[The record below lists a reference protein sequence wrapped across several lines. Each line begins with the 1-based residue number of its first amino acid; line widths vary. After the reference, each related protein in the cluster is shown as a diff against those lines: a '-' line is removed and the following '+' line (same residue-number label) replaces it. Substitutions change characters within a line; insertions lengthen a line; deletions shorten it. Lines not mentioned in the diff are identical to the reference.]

1 MSVINQFWD
10 FFTGGKKSDP
20 NAAPSVV
27 PYDYTALYDA
37 LYDLYNNDSEIVTD
51 DTTRRLRTVVNRSVE
66 FFAAKMLPG
75 AKIDVMATTGEEGN
89 RTENTALKEA
99 IEQIIKDSNL
109 GNNKPAMLRG
119 FSLYG
124 DSFIRVRG
132 DNQKSYLE
140 DVSPFF
146 VTDFGEDS
154 RGFLTY
160 IRIDIP
166 ILDNSDPEAQQGTPA
181 LYTEYWDNDEKVY
194 RSWITLRTST
204 TPINQLGS
212 PKEEIQFS
220 ALGVDFIPI
229 VHTKFRDNG
238 DSRGLSCVYHALD
251 KIYEANRIAT
261 RLHDLLFAFGEPI
274 FVASA
279 NDKDAA
285 GRPLP
290 PPKIATGA
298 GGTATSSETAK
309 ETVFGRLIS
318 LPGVATLNALIPD
331 IDYADALLILNAQ
344 MEEIEKDLPELRW
357 YSLNPTSQ
365 GALSGTALR
374 TMLGAAIDRANE
386 ARNNFI
392 SSLSR
397 MMEMA
402 LTIGIFNGIFPATL
416 GNFDS
421 GDFAHELQIDDSW
434 SETTTEKGATMQALT
449 SAGVPAPIAMKLAG
463 FTEEQVKEAFPNG
476 LTPPAPTQGRTP
488 PGTILRN
495 IEGRPAIQVN

>member
-1 MSVINQFWD
+1 MSVINSFWD
-10 FFTGGKKSDP
+10 FVTGNNKEGK
-20 NAAPSVV
+20 NAPSIV
-27 PYDYTALYDA
+27 PYDYTQLYDA
-37 LYDLYNNDSEIVTD
+37 LLDLYNNDSEVVAD

-75 AKIDVMATTGEEGN
+75 SKIGVMS
-89 RTENTALKEA
+89 ENEPVKEA

-124 DSFIRVRG
+124 DSFVRVRG
-132 DNQKSYLE
+132 DDQKSYLE

-146 VTDFGEDS
+146 VTDFAEDS

-166 ILDNSDPEAQQGTPA
+166 ILDNTDVEAQRGTPA
-181 LYTEYWDNDEKVY
+181 LYTEYWDGDDQTY
-194 RSWITLRTST
+194 RSWVSLRTST
-204 TPINQLGS
+204 TPLNQLGQ
-212 PKEEIQFS
+212 PKEEIKFS

-238 DSRGLSCVYHALD
+238 DTRGLSCVYHALD

-290 PPKIATGA
+290 PPKINTGA

-309 ETVFGRLIS
+309 ETIFGRLIS
-318 LPGVATLNALIPD
+318 LPGVASLNALIPD

-344 MEEIEKDLPELRW
+344 MEEVEKDLPELRW
-357 YSLNPTSQ
+357 YSLNPSAQ
-365 GALSGTALR
+365 SAMSGTALR
-374 TMLGAAIDRANE
+374 TLLGAAIDRANE
-386 ARNNFI
+386 ARNNFL

-402 LTIGIFNGIFPATL
+402 LTIGQFNGIFDKSL
-416 GNFDS
+416 GTFDDGS
-421 GDFAHELQIDDSW
+421 FEHQLLVDDSW
-434 SETTTEKGATMQALT
+434 GESVSEKGTTMATLT
-449 SAGVPAPIAMKLAG
+449 GGGVPAPIAMKLAG
-463 FTEEQVKEAFPNG
+463 FTEEQVKEAFPRG
-476 LTPPAPTQGRTP
+476 LEMPPQMPQGRTGMP
-488 PGTILRN
+488 PQGANGKTAPSVVMVN
-495 IEGRPAIQVN
+495 GKPAIQVN

>member
-10 FFTGGKKSDP
+10 FISGTNKEGKNTVSP
-20 NAAPSVV
+20 V
-27 PYDYTALYDA
+27 PFDYTQLYDA
-37 LYDLYNNDSEIVTD
+37 LYDLYNNDSAVIDD

-75 AKIDVMATTGEEGN
+75 TKIGVMS
-89 RTENTALKEA
+89 ENEPVKQA

-124 DSFIRVRG
+124 DSFVRVRG
-132 DNQKSYLE
+132 DDQKSYLE

-146 VTDFGEDS
+146 VTDFAEDS

-166 ILDNSDPEAQQGTPA
+166 IIDNSDVEAQQGTPA

-194 RSWITLRTST
+194 RSWVTLRTST
-204 TPINQLGS
+204 TPINQLGQ
-212 PKEEIQFS
+212 PREEIKFS

-238 DSRGLSCVYHALD
+238 DARGLSCVYHALD

-290 PPKIATGA
+290 PPAIKTDSTTTGA
-298 GGTATSSETAK
+298 LGGAVEAVKTL
-309 ETVFGRLIS
+309 FGRIVS
-318 LPGVATLNALIPD
+318 LPGVATLNSLIPD
-331 IDYADALLILNAQ
+331 IDYQDALAVLNAQ
-344 MEEIEKDLPELRW
+344 MEEIERDLPELRW
-357 YSLNPTSQ
+357 YSMTPDAQ
-365 GALSGTALR
+365 LSGTALR
-374 TMLGAAIDRANE
+374 TLLGAAIDRANE
-386 ARNNFI
+386 ARNNFL

-402 LTIGIFNGIFPATL
+402 LTIGQFNGIFDKSL
-416 GNFDS
+416 GTFDT
-421 GDFAHELQIDDSW
+421 GAFEHQLQIDDSW
-434 SETTTEKGATMQALT
+434 GESVAEKGETMAKLT
-449 SAGVPAPIAMKLAG
+449 GGGVPAPAAMKLAG
-463 FTEEQVKEAFPNG
+463 FTEEQVKEAFPRG
-476 LTPPAPTQGRTP
+476 MEPPQPTLQGARTP
-488 PGTILRN
+488 TGTIVRN
-495 IEGRPAIQVN
+495 ANGKEAIQVN

>member
-1 MSVINQFWD
+1 MTVLNQFWD
-10 FFTGGKKSDP
+10 FITGTNKQGP
-20 NAAPSVV
+20 EATPSVT
-27 PYDYTALYDA
+27 PYDYSQLYNA
-37 LYDLYNNDSEIVTD
+37 LYDLYNNDSEVVTN

-75 AKIDVMATTGEEGN
+75 AKIGVMS
-89 RTENTALKEA
+89 ENEQVQQA
-99 IEQIIKDSNL
+99 IEQVIKDSNL

-124 DSFIRVRG
+124 DSFVRVRG
-132 DNQKSYLE
+132 DDKKSYLE

-146 VTDFGEDS
+146 VTDFAEDS

-166 ILDNSDPEAQQGTPA
+166 VLDNSDVEAQQGTPA
-181 LYTEYWDNDEKVY
+181 LYTEYWDDDEKIY
-194 RSWITLRTST
+194 RSWITLRTAT
-204 TPINQLGS
+204 TPLNQLGA
-212 PKEEIQFS
+212 PKEEIKFS

-238 DSRGLSCVYHALD
+238 DLRGLSCVYHALD

-290 PPKIATGA
+290 PPNIQNKSTTTGSL
-298 GGTATSSETAK
+298 GGAVEAVK
-309 ETVFGRLIS
+309 VLFGRLVS
-318 LPGVATLNALIPD
+318 LPGVATLNSLIPD
-331 IDYADALLILNAQ
+331 IDYADALSILNAQ
-344 MEEIEKDLPELRW
+344 MEEVEKDLPELRW
-357 YSLNPTSQ
+357 YSLKPDAT
-365 GALSGTALR
+365 LSGTAMR
-374 TMLGAAIDRANE
+374 TLLGAAIDRANE
-386 ARNNFI
+386 ARNNFL

-402 LTIGIFNGIFPATL
+402 ITIGQFNGIFDKSL
-416 GNFDS
+416 GAFDS
-421 GDFAHELQIDDSW
+421 GSFEHTLIIDDSW
-434 SETTTEKGATMQALT
+434 GESVAEKGETMGVLT
-449 SAGVPAPIAMKLAG
+449 GSGVPAPIAMKLAG
-463 FTEEQVKEAFPNG
+463 FTEEQVKEAFPQGLQPPPQIAQTPRTGIVRDVNG
-476 LTPPAPTQGRTP
+476 K
-488 PGTILRN
+488 
-495 IEGRPAIQVN
+495 PAIQVN